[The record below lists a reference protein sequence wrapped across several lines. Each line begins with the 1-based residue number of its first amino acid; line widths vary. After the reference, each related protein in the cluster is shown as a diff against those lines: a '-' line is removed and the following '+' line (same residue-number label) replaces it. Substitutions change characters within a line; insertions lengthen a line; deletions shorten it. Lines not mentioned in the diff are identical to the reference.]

1 MEITPS
7 RKRFTVTMLGE
18 TFKTQKSL
26 IERVK
31 PMLHEYEIL
40 KAKNQEFIKALLSTY
55 DKVLERNKPV
65 RNVIYAW
72 KARPF
77 RYYKNTQCLHA
88 VFEDRSQMSVSYKNV
103 VSACFDPD
111 GTALRNESNHKNQQ
125 YRLAVAEDIRQFR
138 CANIQLGCA
147 ECNVSFLE
155 NWGGPMSHVDHC
167 GEKEFRHLVADFEAQ
182 TDEPDFAKYHEA
194 RAELQMLCEN
204 CNLKKSRRP

>member
-7 RKRFTVTMLGE
+7 RKRFKVEINGE

-77 RYYKNTQCLHA
+77 SYYKNTQCLHA

-111 GTALRNESNHKNQQ
+111 GTAFRYANNNKMQQ
-125 YRLAVAEDIRQFR
+125 YRLAIAPDITHFR
-138 CANIQLGCA
+138 SANIQLGCA
-147 ECNVSFLE
+147 ECRVNFLE
-155 NWGGPMSHVDHC
+155 NWDGPMPHVDHC
-167 GEKEFRHLVADFEAQ
+167 GKKEFRHLVSDFENQ
-182 TDEPDFAKYHEA
+182 TEQKDFAKYHRE
-194 RAELQMLCEN
+194 RAELQMLCEP
-204 CNLKKSRRP
+204 CNLRKGKT